1 MKLTFEELLQR
12 KREAV
17 LRNNICER
25 CVLCGK
31 KTDVPIDLPID
42 RRDCYVEGSG
52 QLCRDCWRHVY
63 GE

>member
-1 MKLTFEELLQR
+1 MKLAFEGLLKYSHDVAPQDTY
-12 KREAV
+12 
-17 LRNNICER
+17 ER

-52 QLCRDCWRHVY
+52 QLCRDCWRRAY